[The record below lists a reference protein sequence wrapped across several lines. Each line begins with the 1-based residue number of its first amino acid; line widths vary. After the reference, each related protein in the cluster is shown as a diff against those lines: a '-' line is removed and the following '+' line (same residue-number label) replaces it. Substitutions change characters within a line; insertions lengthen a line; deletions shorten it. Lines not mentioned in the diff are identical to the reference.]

1 MIRKIYL
8 NKNNEL
14 QFFFKRCLE
23 PKIGYEM
30 LQIVFRSIFR
40 KFTNRF
46 IYKRNFLYPKKIRKI
61 SETINN
67 EKKNISFK
75 NPKIKKGH
83 SRLKLAT
90 NWYEF

>member
-46 IYKRNFLYPKKIRKI
+46 IYRNFHTQRKYVRFQKQLIMKKYL
-61 SETINN
+61 
-67 EKKNISFK
+67 F
-75 NPKIKKGH
+75 
-83 SRLKLAT
+83 
-90 NWYEF
+90 